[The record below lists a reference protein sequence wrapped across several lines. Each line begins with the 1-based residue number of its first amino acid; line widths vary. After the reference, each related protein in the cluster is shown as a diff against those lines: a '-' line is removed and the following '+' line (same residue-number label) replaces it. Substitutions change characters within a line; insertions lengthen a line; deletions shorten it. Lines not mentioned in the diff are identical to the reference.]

1 MVGAIGFYC
10 KPSLWRWELD
20 LKLEKCLFRYY
31 NYYNLYG
38 DGTLEPSSGYNSAA
52 LRIELE
58 MSSREF

>member
-1 MVGAIGFYC
+1 MDFIV
-10 KPSLWRWELD
+10 SLALLRWELG

-38 DGTLEPSSGYNSAA
+38 DGILEPSSGYKLAA